1 MKIEN
6 KQNYLEFM
14 FEDGD
19 RIIDYECEM
28 ILNNEINGLL
38 STTRKSYNGKVC
50 FMYNTREKISLRR
63 MEDMGKVSVQD
74 FVSICSSLLEALSSL
89 KEYSLYSAGI
99 VLDKEYIFIDPR
111 KMQCSVVYL
120 PNAAEDKPLAEIQ
133 QFFRELLFS
142 GAVKIEDGS
151 IVNRV
156 VEILNKQ
163 VSDAASLKK
172 EFDTLLKEQGEQ
184 QQGRQKSAKVQPQ
197 RIQAERMEAPRTI
210 APVQMEK
217 PEEKPYEISE
227 DIISENRRDRPQS
240 PFATGKKKNAEK
252 EGKQSKS
259 KDKEKPKQ
267 EGKDRS
273 GTVMLLITGVL
284 VVGIAMLFNNGF
296 FVNDLGQLD
305 TSMLAG
311 IAVAALGVEFMAY
324 KKLKGTKDDTAEKPK
339 KKNKKE
345 KKQKPKKAEG
355 KKEKPIKAKS
365 PFRAKETEK
374 QLYKAAE
381 AEEKQAAEE
390 RERQAYYQPV
400 VQSVP
405 PVQRETKTMPVPDNS
420 MTEYMD
426 DSDAGNWGRVYLENA
441 MGERFYLTLEHTRIG
456 KQEDRAEIVL
466 KNAKIS
472 RLHAEIYQKDGRFF
486 LMDMNS
492 SNGTYL
498 NHSPERL
505 AACADYELS
514 SGDVIRFANEEYVF
528 RMER

>member
-184 QQGRQKSAKVQPQ
+184 QQGRQKSAKVQP
-197 RIQAERMEAPRTI
+197 
-210 APVQMEK
+210 
-217 PEEKPYEISE
+217 
-227 DIISENRRDRPQS
+227 
-240 PFATGKKKNAEK
+240 
-252 EGKQSKS
+252 
-259 KDKEKPKQ
+259 
-267 EGKDRS
+267 
-273 GTVMLLITGVL
+273 
-284 VVGIAMLFNNGF
+284 LF
-296 FVNDLGQLD
+296 
-305 TSMLAG
+305 TS
-311 IAVAALGVEFMAY
+311 
-324 KKLKGTKDDTAEKPK
+324 
-339 KKNKKE
+339 
-345 KKQKPKKAEG
+345 
-355 KKEKPIKAKS
+355 
-365 PFRAKETEK
+365 
-374 QLYKAAE
+374 
-381 AEEKQAAEE
+381 
-390 RERQAYYQPV
+390 
-400 VQSVP
+400 
-405 PVQRETKTMPVPDNS
+405 
-420 MTEYMD
+420 
-426 DSDAGNWGRVYLENA
+426 
-441 MGERFYLTLEHTRIG
+441 
-456 KQEDRAEIVL
+456 
-466 KNAKIS
+466 
-472 RLHAEIYQKDGRFF
+472 
-486 LMDMNS
+486 
-492 SNGTYL
+492 
-498 NHSPERL
+498 
-505 AACADYELS
+505 
-514 SGDVIRFANEEYVF
+514 
-528 RMER
+528 